1 MRTITFKAFES
12 VVQYERNGDL
22 VVRKLDLNHWSSGCI
37 TMTEGEDNILDF
49 TKETD

>member
-1 MRTITFKAFES
+1 MGTITFKELES

-22 VVRKLDLNHWSSGCI
+22 VRKLDLNHWSSGCI

-49 TKETD
+49 TK